1 MKYLRLF
8 ETHAQYEAF
17 LETTDFLVPNVS
29 RCRASNDVHYNPI
42 PETRLVVT
50 YNIVSNGGGSIPTVT
65 AKSSSLLRSTS
76 TSTVQARIMNYFD
89 KAQYEADHGE
99 GSAPFTKDVKAVN
112 IFDKIEWDGT
122 EINPAELDAAYGFWN
137 LPAGK
142 QVIKYTL
149 KDPTTI
155 PEGLFILLGFRGGGN
170 VELNALKSTNTF
182 GQQSAVIKVEIPNS
196 VTTIEQMAFAYCY
209 DLTTIKFGTG
219 IETIENYAFCNC
231 SPRQF
236 DNATNQAID
245 DLHDAGIITDSVW
258 NCYYPD
264 SGGEEKIAVAG
275 TSKD

>member
-8 ETHAQYEAF
+8 DTHADYQDF
-17 LETTDFLVPNVS
+17 TETQEFILPNVS
-29 RCRASNDVHYNPI
+29 RCRASNYVHYNPI

-89 KAQYEADHGE
+89 KAQYEADYGE

-112 IFDKIEWDGT
+112 IFDKIEWNET
-122 EINPAELDAAYGFWN
+122 EIDPAELDAAYGYWN

-155 PEGLFILLGFRGGGN
+155 PEGLFVLRNSGGGGGDIKKL
-170 VELNALKSTNTF
+170 EALKSTNSY
-182 GQQSAVIKVEIPNS
+182 GQQSAVIKVEIPDS
-196 VTTIEQMAFAYCY
+196 VATIEQMAFAYCY

-219 IETIENYAFCNC
+219 ITTIEDYAFCSCN
-231 SPRQF
+231 PNQF
-236 DNATNQAID
+236 DNATSQAFD
-245 DLHDAGIITDSVW
+245 DFYNAGIITNSVW
-258 NCYYPD
+258 NCYY
-264 SGGEEKIAVAG
+264 SGGGGLAY
-275 TSKD
+275 

>member
-8 ETHAQYEAF
+8 DTHADYQDF
-17 LETTDFLVPNVS
+17 TETQEFILPNVS

-42 PETRLVVT
+42 PETRLIVT
-50 YNIVSNGGGSIPTVT
+50 YNIVSDGGGGDRPSAESIL
-65 AKSSSLLRSTS
+65 KSTS
-76 TSTVQARIMNYFD
+76 TSTVSAKIINWFD
-89 KAQYEADHGE
+89 KEQYEADYGE
-99 GSAPFTKDVKAVN
+99 GSSPFTKDIKAVN
-112 IFDKIEWDGT
+112 IFDKIEWNGT
-122 EINPAELDAAYGFWN
+122 EINPAELDAAYGYWN
-137 LPAGK
+137 LPTGT

-155 PEGLFILLGFRGGGN
+155 PEGLFVLQSFGGG
-170 VELNALKSTNTF
+170 ALKSSKSF
-182 GQQSAVIKVEIPNS
+182 GQQSDVIKVEISNS

-219 IETIENYAFCNC
+219 ITTIENYAFCNC
-231 SPRQF
+231 GNNF
-236 DNATNQAID
+236 DKATNQAIY
-245 DLHDAGIITDSVW
+245 DLYEAGIITDSTF

>member
-8 ETHAQYEAF
+8 DTHADYQDF
-17 LETTDFLVPNVS
+17 TETQEFILPNVS

-50 YNIVSNGGGSIPTVT
+50 YNIESNSGGGGIARAESTL
-65 AKSSSLLRSTS
+65 KSTS
-76 TSTVQARIMNYFD
+76 TSTVSAKIMNYFD

-99 GSAPFTKDVKAVN
+99 GSAPFTKDIKAVN
-112 IFDKIEWDGT
+112 IFDKIEWNGT
-122 EINPAELDAAYGFWN
+122 EINPSELDASYGFWN

-155 PEGLFILLGFRGGGN
+155 PEGLFILLGFGGGGD
-170 VELNALKSTNTF
+170 VKLNALKSTNTF

-196 VTTIEQMAFAYCY
+196 VTTIEQMAFASCQ

-219 IETIENYAFCNC
+219 IETIENYAFCSCN
-231 SPRQF
+231 PNQF
-236 DNATNQAID
+236 DNATRQALSNLAQGSFAIFRCP
-245 DLHDAGIITDSVW
+245 S
-258 NCYYPD
+258 
-264 SGGEEKIAVAG
+264 SGGNV
-275 TSKD
+275 D

>member
-17 LETTDFLVPNVS
+17 LKTVDFLVPNVS

-42 PETRLVVT
+42 PETRLIVT
-50 YNIVSNGGGSIPTVT
+50 YNIVDDGGGLSPKSGTQLRSSSTVT
-65 AKSSSLLRSTS
+65 AK
-76 TSTVQARIMNYFD
+76 IMNYFD
-89 KAQYEADHGE
+89 KVQYEAEYGE
-99 GSAPFTKDVKAVN
+99 GSSPFTKDIKAVN
-112 IFDKIEWDGT
+112 IFDKIEWNGT
-122 EINPAELDAAYGFWN
+122 EINPSELDAAYGYWN

-155 PEGLFILLGFRGGGN
+155 PEGLFVLKSSGGGGN
-170 VELNALKSTNTF
+170 VKLNAVKSTNTL
-182 GQQSAVIKVEIPNS
+182 GQQSAIIKVEIPNS

-219 IETIENYAFCNC
+219 ITTIQDYIFCSCNFN
-231 SPRQF
+231 QF
-236 DNATNQAID
+236 DNATQQAIMEF
-245 DLHDAGIITDSVW
+245 AQAEIASQNIF
-258 NCYYPD
+258 NCPDD
-264 SGGEEKIAVAG
+264 SGGAVANAAE

>member
-17 LETTDFLVPNVS
+17 LKTVDFLVPNVS

-42 PETRLVVT
+42 PETRLIVT
-50 YNIVSNGGGSIPTVT
+50 YNIESNSGGGDRPR
-65 AKSSSLLRSTS
+65 AKSTLKSTS
-76 TSTVQARIMNYFD
+76 TSTVSAKIMNYFD
-89 KAQYEADHGE
+89 KAQYEADNGE

-112 IFDKIEWDGT
+112 IFDKIEWNGT
-122 EINPAELDAAYGFWN
+122 EINPAELDAAYGYWN
-137 LPAGK
+137 LPTGT

-155 PEGLFILLGFRGGGN
+155 PEGLFLFILLGFGGGGD
-170 VELNALKSTNTF
+170 VKLNALKSTNSY

-196 VTTIEQMAFAYCY
+196 VTTIEQMAFAACY

-236 DNATNQAID
+236 DNATLQAFQE
-245 DLHDAGIITDSVW
+245 LYQAGIMSNSAF
-258 NCYYPD
+258 NCPD
-264 SGGEEKIAVAG
+264 GGVNEEAVN
-275 TSKD
+275 SSPE

>member
-17 LETTDFLVPNVS
+17 LKTVDFLVPNVS

-89 KAQYEADHGE
+89 KAQYEADYGE

-112 IFDKIEWDGT
+112 IFDKIEWNET
-122 EINPAELDAAYGFWN
+122 EIDPAELDAAYGYWN

-155 PEGLFILLGFRGGGN
+155 PEGLFVLKSSSGGN
-170 VELNALKSTNTF
+170 VEVAALKASNTF

-219 IETIENYAFCNC
+219 ITTIENYAFCNC
-231 SPRQF
+231 RNNF
-236 DNATNQAID
+236 DTATNQAID
-245 DLHDAGIITDSVW
+245 DLYDAGIITDSVW
-258 NCYYPD
+258 NCYFPD

>member
-50 YNIVSNGGGSIPTVT
+50 YNIVSDGGGGGIYKAESML
-65 AKSSSLLRSTS
+65 KSTS
-76 TSTVQARIMNYFD
+76 TSTVPAKIMNYFD
-89 KAQYEADHGE
+89 KAQYEADYGE
-99 GSAPFTKDVKAVN
+99 GSAPYTKDVKAVN
-112 IFDKIEWDGT
+112 IFDKIEWNGT
-122 EINPAELDAAYGFWN
+122 EISPSELDAAYGYWN

-155 PEGLFILLGFRGGGN
+155 SEGLFVLQGFGGGN
-170 VELNALKSTNTF
+170 VEKIALKSPNTF

-196 VTTIEQMAFAYCY
+196 VTTIEQMAFASCY

-219 IETIENYAFCNC
+219 ITTIQDYSFCDCN
-231 SPRQF
+231 PNQF
-236 DNATNQAID
+236 DNATQQALTNFIEVEIASYNIF
-245 DLHDAGIITDSVW
+245 L
-258 NCYYPD
+258 CPD
-264 SGGEEKIAVAG
+264 SGGGPEE
-275 TSKD
+275 

>member
-17 LETTDFLVPNVS
+17 LKTVDFLVPNVS

-50 YNIVSNGGGSIPTVT
+50 YNIVSNSGGGGISRAESIL
-65 AKSSSLLRSTS
+65 KSTS
-76 TSTVQARIMNYFD
+76 TSTVQALIMNYFD
-89 KAQYEADHGE
+89 KAQYEADYGE

-112 IFDKIEWDGT
+112 IFDKIEWNGT
-122 EINPAELDAAYGFWN
+122 EIDPAELDTAFGYWN

-155 PEGLFILLGFRGGGN
+155 PEGLFALQSSGGGGGDIKL
-170 VELNALKSTNTF
+170 EALKSTNSY
-182 GQQSAVIKVEIPNS
+182 GQQSAIVKVEIPNS
-196 VTTIEQMAFAYCY
+196 VTTIEQMAFACCY

-219 IETIENYAFCNC
+219 ITTIQDYIFCSCNFN
-231 SPRQF
+231 QF
-236 DNATNQAID
+236 DNATQQA
-245 DLHDAGIITDSVW
+245 LMKFAQAGIASQNIFNCPDDSE
-258 NCYYPD
+258 
-264 SGGEEKIAVAG
+264 GAIANAAG